1 MELQQLKPD
10 GAEGGDPGAPAGGE
24 NPADR
29 VLRFTNAFKDK
40 VLPLSGGDR
49 NPTGKRDWSSAL
61 DLVNEA
67 FEAIRMAEERAIAAE
82 DYHQQ
87 LIQHHKEQIKGLE
100 QRLSATEK
108 RAEVAESRSKE
119 ADAWLARF
127 HDTIVDGFQR
137 TFVSK

>member
-1 MELQQLKPD
+1 MEAQQLKPD
-10 GAEGGDPGAPAGGE
+10 AAETGDAGAQAGGE

-40 VLPLSGGDR
+40 VMPLAGGER
-49 NPTGKRDWSSAL
+49 ASSGKRDWSSAL

-87 LIQHHKEQIKGLE
+87 LIQHHKEQIKALE
-100 QRLSATEK
+100 QRLSVTEK
-108 RAEVAESRSKE
+108 RAELAESRAKD